1 MSFVRTAYL
10 SACALVTAAA
20 LSACSSGESEP
31 ELHNGVEYAEAQ
43 GFEWPL
49 TVERVSFKCPGGN
62 ELVIVTEDGT
72 EYAGNGLAKGAGY
85 ADIDP
90 IWRDDPEF
98 AGLKV
103 GIGELIEWGN
113 TTCGY

>member
-1 MSFVRTAYL
+1 M
-10 SACALVTAAA
+10 
-20 LSACSSGESEP
+20 
-31 ELHNGVEYAEAQ
+31 HNGAQYAEAE
-43 GFEWPL
+43 GFDWPL
-49 TVERVSFKCPGGN
+49 TVEWVAFECPSAN
-62 ELVIVTEDGT
+62 QLVIVTEDGT

-90 IWRDDPEF
+90 IWRDDPDV

-103 GIGELIEWGN
+103 DIGELIEWGN